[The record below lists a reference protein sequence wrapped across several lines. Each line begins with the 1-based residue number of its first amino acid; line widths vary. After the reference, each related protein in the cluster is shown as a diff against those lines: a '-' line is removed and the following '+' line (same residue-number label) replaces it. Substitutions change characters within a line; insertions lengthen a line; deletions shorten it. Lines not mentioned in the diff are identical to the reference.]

1 MNAFGTRPRFGP
13 LPYVFGALL
22 GVSLGLLIISGVL
35 FFNSPRSDVSMPA
48 AQPTLGNE
56 SGDAIEVSRANA
68 IVRATRAV
76 APSVVNITS
85 KHTRVYRTRSPFFA
99 REWLELFGIPETVTK
114 EISSL
119 GSGVVVDPNGY
130 IITNEHVILNA
141 DEILVTLSTGET
153 IPAQLVDA
161 AHDFDIAIIKVDME
175 NLPHAKLGDSD
186 DLVVGEW
193 AIAIGQP
200 FGQLLYDSQPT
211 VTVGVISALHRDV
224 KDNPNSDKY
233 YKDMIQTDA
242 AINPGNSGGPLVN
255 SRGEVIAI
263 NTFIFANRGGGN
275 LGMGFA
281 IPINRGKWV
290 LSEIRG
296 HGRIRDTWL
305 GIRVS
310 TITPEL
316 AAGLNL
322 KRKRGLLIR
331 EIDHESPANK
341 GGLRLGDLIIAVND
355 QKVTTS
361 REANRIIYGSRI
373 GETLTFKVLRQNKQH
388 EIKVVL
394 EEKPNEI

>member
-1 MNAFGTRPRFGP
+1 MSALWTSRRHGP

-22 GVSLGLLIISGVL
+22 GVSLGLLIVSGVL
-35 FFNSPRSDVSMPA
+35 FFKSPRGGVASTPA
-48 AQPTLGNE
+48 QHPVVNDSQDL
-56 SGDAIEVSRANA
+56 IETSRLNA

-76 APSVVNITS
+76 APAVVNITS
-85 KHTRVYRTRSPFFA
+85 KRTEVYRTRSPFFP
-99 REWLELFGIPETVTK
+99 REWLELWGVPDTYKK

-119 GSGVVVDPNGY
+119 GSGIVVDPNGY
-130 IITNEHVILNA
+130 ILTNEHVVQNA
-141 DEILVTLSTGET
+141 DQIEVTFQTGET
-153 IPAQLVDA
+153 VLARLVDTS
-161 AHDFDIAIIKVDME
+161 HDHDLAVIRVEME
-175 NLPHAKLGDSD
+175 DLPYAKLGNSD

-224 KDNPNSDKY
+224 RENANSDQF

-242 AINPGNSGGPLVN
+242 AINPGNSGGPLIN
-255 SRGEVIAI
+255 SKGEVIGI

-281 IPINRGKWV
+281 VPSNRGKWV
-290 LSEIRG
+290 LAEIRE
-296 HGRIRDTWL
+296 HGRIRDAWL

-322 KRKRGLLIR
+322 NQKHGLLIR
-331 EIDHESPANK
+331 EIDHGSPADK
-341 GGLRLGDLIIAVND
+341 ASMRLGDLIIAVGG
-355 QKVTTS
+355 QKVVTS
-361 REANRIIYGSRI
+361 RQANRIIYGSRI
-373 GETLTFKVLRQNKQH
+373 GEILTFQILRDGKRRK
-388 EIKVVL
+388 IDVVL
-394 EEKPNEI
+394 AERPNEI